1 MYCTISQNTEIEHE
15 KQMFY
20 VVLKNT
26 QIER

>member
-26 QIER
+26 QIEC